1 MERTF
6 DTIYEEALSVVKSV
20 NVPEE
25 YRTILLEALENAR
38 KDRDVDACSIVC
50 LSAIMGEFK
59 HECLTRFDT
68 LGTAMLD
75 VQKRVSKLEEG
86 DKVEC
91 EGTL

>member
-25 YRTILLEALENAR
+25 YRTMLLEALENAR
-38 KDRDVDACSIVC
+38 KDRDVNACNIVS
-50 LSAIMGEFK
+50 LHAAMGEFK
-59 HECLTRFDT
+59 HECLTMFDT

-75 VQKRVSKLEEG
+75 VQERVSKLEEG
-86 DKVEC
+86 NKGE
-91 EGTL
+91 

>member
-6 DTIYEEALSVVKSV
+6 DTIYEETLSVVKSV

-25 YRTILLEALENAR
+25 YRTMLLEALENAR
-38 KDRDVDACSIVC
+38 KDRDVNACSIVS
-50 LSAIMGEFK
+50 LSAVMGEFK

-75 VQKRVSKLEEG
+75 VQERVSKLEVGNKDE
-86 DKVEC
+86 
-91 EGTL
+91 